1 MNSITIQGPNGGYI
15 REEESIFGFTCTVSS
30 IINLDQHPIDLE
42 IIVHPTYIRS
52 HPDAYGLCYEKDE
65 GMIQIHLARKCSEG
79 CTVDMYS
86 TLTHE
91 LLHARQTALGE
102 RMVERHVRKHEDF
115 IYELAKERLSWN
127 IKK

>member
-91 LLHARQTALGE
+91 LLHARQIT
-102 RMVERHVRKHEDF
+102 
-115 IYELAKERLSWN
+115 SC
-127 IKK
+127 